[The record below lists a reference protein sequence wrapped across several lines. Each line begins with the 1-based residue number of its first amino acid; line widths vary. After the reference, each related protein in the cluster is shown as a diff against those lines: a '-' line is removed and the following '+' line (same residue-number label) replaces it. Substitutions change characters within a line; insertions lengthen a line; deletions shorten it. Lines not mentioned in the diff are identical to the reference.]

1 MRPVSAALESL
12 GRLGVAL
19 RRLDSWVERVSMRCL
34 WWLRSRAWEE
44 RRAVSL
50 AAMSKATGESSVDS
64 SMDGEGEERSSEVD
78 MVRLLLMLKK

>member
-1 MRPVSAALESL
+1 
-12 GRLGVAL
+12 
-19 RRLDSWVERVSMRCL
+19 
-34 WWLRSRAWEE
+34 
-44 RRAVSL
+44 L